1 MVLSVVAASTL
12 PICESFIC
20 SPPCRR
26 WGAKTIAQWQYSGKV
41 VQPAF
46 IFKGTEDETRSV
58 RKSQASHSGIEN
70 LEGRMT
76 CRRSLAREVVERI
89 RPLFGYRSEE

>member
-1 MVLSVVAASTL
+1 MSVVAASTL

-46 IFKGTEDETRSV
+46 IFEGTEDETRSV
-58 RKSQASHSGIEN
+58 RKSEASKEYQVVCRHGSIEN
-70 LEGRMT
+70 LEG
-76 CRRSLAREVVERI
+76 
-89 RPLFGYRSEE
+89 